1 MPGQDLS
8 ICVSCPFYGHAKLL
22 ILSEADVQY
31 GRSQIGAGA
40 HVNVEF
46 VSANPTGPLHAAHAR
61 GAVIGDALAG
71 LMEFCGWDVTREY
84 YINDAGGQVD
94 VLARS
99 AYLRYCE
106 ALGQDIGDIPSGL
119 YPGDYLKDVG
129 KALAKEVGARY
140 LDRPEAEWLDDLRQ
154 FSIQSIMDVIKQ
166 DLIAL
171 GINMDVF
178 SSERSLVESGAVQHA
193 IDQLQAAGHLYKA
206 SWHRRK
212 AKSQKIGSRVNSYCS
227 KRLNLVTIQIG
238 LYKNL
243 MVAGPI
249 LPLMLPI
256 I

>member
-1 MPGQDLS
+1 M
-8 ICVSCPFYGHAKLL
+8 
-22 ILSEADVQY
+22 
-31 GRSQIGAGA
+31 
-40 HVNVEF
+40 NVEF

-71 LMEFCGWDVTREY
+71 LMEFCGWRVTREY
-84 YINDAGGQVD
+84 YINDAGGQID

-129 KALAKEVGARY
+129 QALAKEVGARY
-140 LDRPEAEWLDDLRQ
+140 LGRPEVEWRDDLRQ

-178 SSERSLVESGAVQHA
+178 SSERSLIESGAVQHA
-193 IDQLQAAGHLYKA
+193 IDQLQASGHLYTGVLSPPKGKEPEDWEPREQLLFKA
-206 SWHRRK
+206 SEFGDDTDRPLQ
-212 AKSQKIGSRVNSYCS
+212 KSDGSWTYFATDVAYH
-227 KRLNLVTIQIG
+227 LNKLERTNGQ
-238 LYKNL
+238 L
-243 MVAGPI
+243 I
-249 LPLMLPI
+249 LSLI
-256 I
+256 HI